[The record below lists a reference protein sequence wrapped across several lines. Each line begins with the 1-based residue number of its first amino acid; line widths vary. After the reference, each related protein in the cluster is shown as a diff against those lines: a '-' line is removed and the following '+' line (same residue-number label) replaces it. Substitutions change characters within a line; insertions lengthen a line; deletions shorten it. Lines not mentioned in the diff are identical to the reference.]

1 MTSTPAI
8 FTRNK
13 SSFEAQELQQT
24 AALIFY
30 EALSKGEQI
39 TLADALKKARSK
51 VRNFMRNCSKLSEL
65 QQDALGLIADDEA
78 ARPMPIVGK
87 RQRQRELTESV
98 AEALGRSTR
107 HARRVIAA
115 QKKKKAAGQGD
126 FFGGEAA

>member
-1 MTSTPAI
+1 MTAPAI
-8 FTRNK
+8 FTRPA

-30 EALSKGEQI
+30 EALAKGEQL

-51 VRNFMRNCSKLSEL
+51 VRNFMRNCSRVSEL
-65 QQDALGLIADDEA
+65 QHDALEHVPDDEA
-78 ARPMPIVGK
+78 ARPVPIVGK

-98 AEALGRSTR
+98 AKALGKSTR

-115 QKKKKAAGQGD
+115 QKKKAAVQGD
-126 FFGGEAA
+126 FFGGVAV

>member
-1 MTSTPAI
+1 MTPPAI

-13 SSFEAQELQQT
+13 SSFAAEELQQT

-51 VRNFMRNCSKLSEL
+51 VRNFMRNCSHLGEEAQAMEL
-65 QQDALGLIADDEA
+65 VADDES

-98 AEALGRSTR
+98 AKTLGVSKRQG
-107 HARRVIAA
+107 RRVIAA
-115 QKKKKAAGQGD
+115 QKKKATGQGD
-126 FFGGEAA
+126 FFGGAAA

>member
-1 MTSTPAI
+1 MTPPPI

-51 VRNFMRNCSKLSEL
+51 VRNFMRNCSRLGEEAQAMEL
-65 QQDALGLIADDEA
+65 VADNDA

-87 RQRQRELTESV
+87 RQRQRETTEIV
-98 AEALGRSTR
+98 AQALGVSAR
-107 HARRVIAA
+107 HARRVIAE
-115 QKKKKAAGQGD
+115 QKKKAAVQGD
-126 FFGGEAA
+126 FFGGVAA

>member
-1 MTSTPAI
+1 MTTAPSI
-8 FTRNK
+8 FTRQAH
-13 SSFEAQELQQT
+13 SFEAQELQQT

-30 EALSKGEQI
+30 EALSKGEQLTI
-39 TLADALKKARSK
+39 ADALKKARSK
-51 VRNFMRNCSKLSEL
+51 VRNFMRNCSR
-65 QQDALGLIADDEA
+65 LGEEAQGMDLVADDDA
-78 ARPMPIVGK
+78 ARPTPVIGK

-115 QKKKKAAGQGD
+115 QKKKATGQGD

>member
-1 MTSTPAI
+1 MTPDI
-8 FTRNK
+8 FTRK
-13 SSFEAQELQQT
+13 TDSFESQELQQE
-24 AALIFY
+24 AALKFY
-30 EALSKGEQI
+30 EALQKGEQI
-39 TLADALKKARSK
+39 TVADALKKARSK

-65 QQDALGLIADDEA
+65 QQDAMELVADDDA
-78 ARPMPIVGK
+78 ARPNPVIGK

-115 QKKKKAAGQGD
+115 QKKKATGQGD

>member
-1 MTSTPAI
+1 MTSTPAV

-51 VRNFMRNCSKLSEL
+51 VRNFMRNCSFVTQAQS
-65 QQDALGLIADDEA
+65 DAIELIADDDA
-78 ARPMPIVGK
+78 AKPIP
-87 RQRQRELTESV
+87 RETQRQQARDATQSV
-98 AEALGRSTR
+98 AERHGVSER
-107 HARRVIAA
+107 HARRIIAA
-115 QKKKKAAGQGD
+115 QKKKATGQGD
-126 FFGGEAA
+126 FFGGAAA